1 MSDDK
6 QLQDK
11 YRKLLPFLDEKS
23 KRLVLAADAESMGR
37 GGLSKVSSISG
48 VSRVTLNIGVKELQ
62 SSEKTEHEKTKRIR
76 KSGGGRKKETDKN
89 KELVKVIEEIVSPH
103 TAGNPMNPL
112 LWTSKSLRNI
122 AEAVNKRGYK
132 ISHKLVGIILKD
144 AGYSLQG
151 NRKTDEGGNH
161 ADRDE
166 QFTFINDKANQ
177 FLAFGDPVISVDCK
191 KKELIGNFKNGGE
204 EWLPQGN
211 PTEVKVYDFIDKEAG
226 KAIPYGVYDIAN
238 NEGWVSVGIS
248 HDTACF
254 AVATIRSWWNEI
266 GKGRFENAKKILITA
281 DGGGS
286 NSTRS
291 RLWKKE
297 LQLLADE
304 TGMEIMVSHFPPG
317 TSKWNKIEHR
327 LFSHIS
333 MNWRARPL
341 TSIQII
347 VDLIGAT
354 KTVKGLKVRA
364 KIDNN
369 EYETGKKITD
379 EELGKIN
386 ILKSEFHGEWNYTI
400 RPNIVQLI

>member
-1 MSDDK
+1 MYDK

-62 SSEKTEHEKTKRIR
+62 SSEKTEYKKTKRIR

-103 TAGNPMNPL
+103 TAGDPMNPL

-122 AEAVNKRGYK
+122 SEAVNKRGYK

-144 AGYSLQG
+144 AG
-151 NRKTDEGGNH
+151 RKTDEGGNH

-341 TSIQII
+341 TSFFLVNGYLPLVTVMLQ
-347 VDLIGAT
+347 VRSCNCFCRGSLAFLTFQLPPLILSTSCLPASRR
-354 KTVKGLKVRA
+354 LCLQPFP
-364 KIDNN
+364 I
-369 EYETGKKITD
+369 
-379 EELGKIN
+379 
-386 ILKSEFHGEWNYTI
+386 
-400 RPNIVQLI
+400 

>member
-1 MSDDK
+1 MPDDK

-11 YRKLLPFLDEKS
+11 YSKLLPFLDEKS

-48 VSRVTLNIGVKELQ
+48 VSRVTLNIGIKELQ
-62 SSEKTEHEKTKRIR
+62 SSKKNGHEKTKRIR

-89 KELVKVIEEIVSPH
+89 TELVKVIEEIVSPH
-103 TAGNPMNPL
+103 TAGDPMNPL

-132 ISHKLVGIILKD
+132 VSHKLVGVILKK

-161 ADRDE
+161 ADRDA
-166 QFTFINDKANQ
+166 QFNFINDKANE
-177 FLAFGDPVISVDCK
+177 FLSFGCPVISVDCK
-191 KKELIGNFKNGGE
+191 KKELVGNFKNKGE
-204 EWLPQGN
+204 EWLPEGN

-248 HDTACF
+248 HDTASF
-254 AVATIRSWWNEI
+254 AVATIRTWWNEI
-266 GKGRFENAKKILITA
+266 GKNRFEKSKKILITA

-291 RLWKKE
+291 RLWKNE
-297 LQLLADE
+297 LQLLANE
-304 TGMEIMVSHFPPG
+304 TGMEITVTHFPPG

-327 LFSHIS
+327 LFSYIS
-333 MNWRARPL
+333 MNWRAKPL
-341 TSIQII
+341 TSIQLI

-354 KTVKGLKVRA
+354 KTGKGLKVSA
-364 KIDNN
+364 KIDTN

-379 EELGKIN
+379 EEMKKMN
-386 ILKSEFHGEWNYTI
+386 IIKDEFHGEWNYSI
-400 RPNIVQLI
+400 RPIL